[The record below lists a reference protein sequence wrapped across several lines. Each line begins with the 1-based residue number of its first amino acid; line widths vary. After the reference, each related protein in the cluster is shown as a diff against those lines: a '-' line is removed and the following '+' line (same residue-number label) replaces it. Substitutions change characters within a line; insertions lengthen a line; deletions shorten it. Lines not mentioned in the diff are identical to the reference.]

1 MGDRTLRLQNTLVS
15 AVVLA
20 FLLGAPTAF
29 SAGLFSSSD
38 VSRRDLDATGSP
50 IERER
55 VDPEIEKALGQISVA
70 RIQRTIETLVSFR
83 TRHTLS
89 SMESDLLEGQ
99 GVTAAADW
107 IEGELNGYS
116 RACGGCLEVKR
127 DTFNEPPQEGAHPRI
142 VSPTKIMN
150 VYAVLRGTDSAQA
163 NRVLLVSGHYDSRI
177 TNVMDDHGFAPG
189 ANDDASGVA
198 VSLECARVLSRLKLP
213 ATLVFAAVAGEEQG
227 LNGSAHLAKLA
238 RSEGWEIEGVLNND
252 IVGGNTT
259 PGDTL
264 QDKSAVRVFSEGIPA
279 SATAEEIRRIIA
291 LGYESDSPSRDL
303 ARAVADVARSYDAA
317 PAATS
322 IRPVLEFRTDRFL

>member
-107 IEGELNGYS
+107 IEGELKGYS
-116 RACGGCLEVKR
+116 QACGGCLEVKR

-238 RSEGWEIEGVLNND
+238 KSEGWQIEGVLNND

-259 PGDTL
+259 PGDKL
-264 QDKSAVRVFSEGIPA
+264 QDKSAVRVFSEGVP
-279 SATAEEIRRIIA
+279 ATATPGNKPRGAPSGGRAA
-291 LGYESDSPSRDL
+291 LFHGEY
-303 ARAVADVARSYDAA
+303 A
-317 PAATS
+317 
-322 IRPVLEFRTDRFL
+322 